1 MPEVRR
7 VALVTGASRGI
18 GRCAAVAL
26 ARRGFDVVI
35 TARTVHE
42 GDGRAHASSTL
53 VHDDPMPIAGSL
65 DTTAA
70 EIEALGRT
78 CLPVPMDLMDRAS
91 VERVPAVALAE
102 LGRVDVLVNNAI
114 YQGPGTMDRIL
125 DLPLELAE
133 RCLVGDYLHPLLLT
147 QLLLPGMLERGEGRL
162 VNMLSEAAFT
172 TPPAPAGAGGWGV
185 AYAAAKAAFHRV
197 TDMCHVEFA
206 GQGIAAFSIAPGLTL
221 TESMRASGM
230 DEVLVGAGHVPGAAR
245 GGRRGGRLARRR
257 PRRPALRRPDGV
269 VTQAVQGAGARARL
283 ASAPLRQA
291 GRTRQPHR
299 IGERHQ
305 PRSGDLGG
313 AGGQRTVELVER
325 LIAERARRPAR
336 PTRRSAPRPCRAACD
351 RRRWRARRRAAGRG
365 SPASAVAPSH
375 SSSLQPRLS
384 RSNSTGIA
392 LVPGRQHVRVQATDA
407 VDHQCRHV
415 PVPAVLAQRRAGL
428 PGLAEPAGP
437 ERRGDAGPERLVGRR
452 P

>member
-1 MPEVRR
+1 VSVTAKQR

-53 VHDDPMPIAGSL
+53 VRDDPLPIAGSL

-78 CLPVPMDLMDRAS
+78 CLAVPMDLLDRSS
-91 VERVPAVALAE
+91 VERVAAVALAD
-102 LGRVDVLVNNAI
+102 LGPVDVLVNNAI

-197 TDMCHVEFA
+197 TDICHVEFA
-206 GQGIAAFSIAPGLTL
+206 AQGISAFSIAPGLTL

-230 DEVLVGAGHVPGAAR
+230 DEVLVGAGHVPAPPEVAGEVAAWLGDDPDALR
-245 GGRRGGRLARRR
+245 YAGQMVSSRKLCKELALL
-257 PRRPALRRPDGV
+257 PGWPPPRPA
-269 VTQAVQGAGARARL
+269 
-283 ASAPLRQA
+283 
-291 GRTRQPHR
+291 
-299 IGERHQ
+299 
-305 PRSGDLGG
+305 
-313 AGGQRTVELVER
+313 
-325 LIAERARRPAR
+325 
-336 PTRRSAPRPCRAACD
+336 
-351 RRRWRARRRAAGRG
+351 
-365 SPASAVAPSH
+365 
-375 SSSLQPRLS
+375 
-384 RSNSTGIA
+384 
-392 LVPGRQHVRVQATDA
+392 
-407 VDHQCRHV
+407 
-415 PVPAVLAQRRAGL
+415 
-428 PGLAEPAGP
+428 
-437 ERRGDAGPERLVGRR
+437 
-452 P
+452 